1 MASAFFRH
9 ARMWAPLLPADRPR
23 SSVRVAATAPRHQPA
38 MQLAPRSPI
47 VLADPEYQT
56 IVCDDGMVWITQG
69 DGSDYVLTAGQSLA
83 LRPRD
88 DVVIMAMNAPAIIR
102 RTGRNAATTA
112 AG

>member
-1 MASAFFRH
+1 
-9 ARMWAPLLPADRPR
+9 
-23 SSVRVAATAPRHQPA
+23 

-47 VLADPEYQT
+47 VLADPEYQA
-56 IVCDDGMVWITQG
+56 IACDDGMVWITQG